1 MPLPKIAP
9 LTNHSEQSLNQQAP
23 STVMSSS
30 SSSAIPMQSQN
41 YQANQPQG
49 MHGHQPD
56 HRDMMGQGQGLQ
68 QQPQGFGA
76 VVQQAAIL
84 PAQHSMPNAEYPH
97 SQYGMDYP
105 RLKPVFGVP
114 LEMLLTRDESVVPIV
129 VLQCVQAVDLY
140 GLDVEGIYR
149 LSGERKHVERI
160 KQIFDNGKSLMRPH
174 ICDTDITDRLFILR
188 F

>member
-1 MPLPKIAP
+1 
-9 LTNHSEQSLNQQAP
+9 
-23 STVMSSS
+23 
-30 SSSAIPMQSQN
+30 MQSQN

>member
-1 MPLPKIAP
+1 M
-9 LTNHSEQSLNQQAP
+9 
-23 STVMSSS
+23 
-30 SSSAIPMQSQN
+30 
-41 YQANQPQG
+41 
-49 MHGHQPD
+49 D
-56 HRDMMGQGQGLQ
+56 QGQGSQ

-84 PAQHSMPNAEYPH
+84 PTQHSMPNAEYPH

-105 RLKPVFGVP
+105 RLRPVFGVP

-160 KQIFDNGKSLMRPH
+160 KQIFDNGKVACETTRM
-174 ICDTDITDRLFILR
+174 
-188 F
+188 